1 MRGVAPER
9 LPGLIG
15 HELRNPLAA
24 AVTGAMLAREMVDA
38 DDPRAPVLDGVLRD
52 LDRAARLLDSWLHLA
67 RTANLPGQ
75 EVRLD
80 ELVRAVSERHR
91 VEVVVAGEPTTIRG
105 DALLLERVFENL
117 FDNARKAGASRL
129 RVALQS
135 LGDDAV
141 VHVEDDGSGVPR
153 EDVER
158 IFAPG
163 WSTRGSAGLGLH
175 AVATTLAV
183 HGGRI
188 RCVPLARGTRFSITL
203 PQVAQ
208 AVGSA

>member
-1 MRGVAPER
+1 MKGVAPER

-67 RTANLPGQ
+67 RTANVQAGL
-75 EVRLD
+75 VRLD
-80 ELVRAVSERHR
+80 EVVRAVAGRHR
-91 VEVVVAGEPTTIRG
+91 VDIVFGGEPTTVRG

-117 FDNARKAGASRL
+117 FDNARKAGAARI
-129 RVALQS
+129 RVALQG
-135 LGDDAV
+135 LGDDTL
-141 VHVEDDGSGVPR
+141 VHVEDDGCGVPR

-175 AVATTLAV
+175 TVATTLAA

>member
-1 MRGVAPER
+1 MKGVAPER

-24 AVTGAMLAREMVDA
+24 AVTGAMLAREMSDT

-52 LDRAARLLDSWLHLA
+52 LDRAARLLDSWLQLA
-67 RTANLPGQ
+67 RTANVQNDP
-75 EVRLD
+75 VRLD
-80 ELVRAVSERHR
+80 QLVRSVAGRNR
-91 VEVVVAGEPTTIRG
+91 VDVVVAGEPTMVRG
-105 DALLLERVFENL
+105 DELLLERVFENL
-117 FDNARKAGASRL
+117 FDNARKAGAARI
-129 RVALQS
+129 RVALQG

-141 VHVEDDGSGVPR
+141 VHVEDDGCGVPR

-175 AVATTLAV
+175 TVATTLAA
-183 HGGRI
+183 HGGCI

-203 PQVAQ
+203 PLAAQ